1 MRELDEVRGL
11 DAMLRDAAD
20 DAARRTIVAPYD
32 VVRTVALRRRTAR
45 LATAGAFGL
54 VLCVVIGLAAVGGIR
69 RDAGPDRRP
78 QPVASAVALDPSL
91 LRYVTTIPI
100 LAWAPDDGLSANAV
114 GGTQEFISAVFAPL
128 KGDHDFSYWTD
139 LRKMFPDA
147 PIGGNAVVL
156 DQSFARAQLEKSAAN
171 VRKLH
176 GVKYARV
183 VEVKG
188 LWFTVTGYAPAG
200 PDAGAPPPIDLRGI
214 SIVGGEATGGS
225 KGSIWARATYVGPP
239 ITRATFDLMRRRAA
253 EAVQGE
259 LSKVVVKAESAE
271 PQARVTR

>member
-1 MRELDEVRGL
+1 MRELDQVRGL
-11 DAMLRDAAD
+11 DAMLRHAAD

-32 VVRTVALRRRTAR
+32 VVRTVARRRRTAR

-54 VLCVVIGLAAVGGIR
+54 VLCVVIGAAAVAGIR
-69 RDAGPDRRP
+69 RAAGPDRP
-78 QPVASAVALDPSL
+78 QPAVSAVALDPSL
-91 LRYVTTIPI
+91 RRYVTTIPI

-114 GGTQEFISAVFAPL
+114 GGTQTFISAVFSPL
-128 KGDHDFSYWTD
+128 KGDHDFSYWSD
-139 LRKMFPDA
+139 LRKVFPHA

-156 DQSFARAQLEKSAAN
+156 DQSFTKAQLEKSAAN
-171 VRKLH
+171 VRKLD

-200 PDAGAPPPIDLRGI
+200 PDASAPQPIDLRGTW
-214 SIVGGEATGGS
+214 IVGGRATGGS
-225 KGSIWARATYVGPP
+225 DGSIWARATYVGPP

-253 EAVQGE
+253 EAVQGD

-271 PQARVTR
+271 PPAKPSK